1 MLVLL
6 LAVMRLVLLLAVM
19 RWLWVAC
26 MAAVAPCHCAM
37 SYLSG
42 RLVRGATEQTR
53 TCWTNQQVCRMSS
66 ASLCF
71 IVQPV
76 MALDAMQST
85 DGEGG
90 STLELPQGLP
100 ASLDGS
106 HTGKEEEGGKMK
118 KEEEG
123 GRRRS

>member
-1 MLVLL
+1 
-6 LAVMRLVLLLAVM
+6 
-19 RWLWVAC
+19 
-26 MAAVAPCHCAM
+26 
-37 SYLSG
+37 
-42 RLVRGATEQTR
+42 
-53 TCWTNQQVCRMSS
+53 MSS

-90 STLELPQGLP
+90 STLELPQWLP
-100 ASLDGS
+100 ASLAGS
-106 HTGKEEEGGKMK
+106 HTEKEEEGGKMK

-123 GRRRS
+123 GRRRKKKSN